1 MAGPKLESKFQ
12 KHVIDSIGILLPG
25 SLVLK
30 NDSSY
35 LQGVPDLSIFF
46 ERNWGMLEV
55 KRSIREAYE
64 PNQEY
69 YISQFNEMS
78 FCAMICPENEEE
90 VLHALQQS
98 LRARRPPRLSQR

>member
-1 MAGPKLESKFQ
+1 MARPKLESGFQ
-12 KHVIDSIGILLPG
+12 KHVIDSVGLLLPG

-35 LQGVPDLSIFF
+35 LQGVPDLSIFY
-46 ERNWGMLEV
+46 EQNWGMLEV
-55 KRSIREAYE
+55 KRSIRESYE

-69 YISQFNEMS
+69 YIAKFNAMS

-90 VLHALQQS
+90 VLHALQS
-98 LRARRPPRLSQR
+98 ALRARRPARISQR